1 MSDSNMLANACQ
13 QRAVS
18 LSVVNHEVS
27 QPQINNNNKHLV
39 QLFRQGRNSSDGS
52 FATQSL

>member
-1 MSDSNMLANACQ
+1 MSDSNMLANACE

-27 QPQINNNNKHLV
+27 QPQINNNEHIF